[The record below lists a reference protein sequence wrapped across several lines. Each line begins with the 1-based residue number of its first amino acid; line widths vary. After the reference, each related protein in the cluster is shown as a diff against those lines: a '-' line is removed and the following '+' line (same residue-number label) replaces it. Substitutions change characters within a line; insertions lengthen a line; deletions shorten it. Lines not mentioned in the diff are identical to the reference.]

1 MKRMLKILTAVLCLV
16 LLCTA
21 ITGCVSSGLEKPT
34 TSTEPGAGTTV
45 PVPPTN
51 GTTVPATQPTMP
63 STAPTEPDDGSRT
76 LLLTTQGGMAFVAQ
90 QISIYGDAELS
101 QVVTVVHTDENG
113 MASFQTEPGS
123 TCYAEVDYAE
133 GYDTQEIFSVT
144 EPMTHIQL
152 VSQLV
157 DPEYRYYWELGDI
170 VQALE
175 YQDWNGNPY
184 RLADAVAAGKTTI
197 IAYLDSFLVTF
208 IDDTLKNLQTIYE
221 TYGDQVDVV
230 LLCHNWVGLDQ
241 WLKEFGLTYPVV
253 LLPRQPNWMIYS
265 PLFVVDR
272 YGMLVMLDSQS
283 PMDQATADDIIAYF
297 TTETYQQKLFR
308 DRFQLQE
315 YLENAGSTEEE
326 TPEEKVAE
334 T

>member
-1 MKRMLKILTAVLCLV
+1 M
-16 LLCTA
+16 
-21 ITGCVSSGLEKPT
+21 
-34 TSTEPGAGTTV
+34 AG
-45 PVPPTN
+45 
-51 GTTVPATQPTMP
+51 
-63 STAPTEPDDGSRT
+63 
-76 LLLTTQGGMAFVAQ
+76 F
-90 QISIYGDAELS
+90 
-101 QVVTVVHTDENG
+101 QV
-113 MASFQTEPGS
+113 EPGS
-123 TCYAEVDYAE
+123 TCYAKVDYAE

-157 DPEYRYYWELGDI
+157 DPEYRYYWELGNI

-230 LLCHNWVGLDQ
+230 LLCHDWVGLDVQ